1 MVLLSEE
8 QQARR
13 LDASAMRQRA
23 VEIRLYLASKEGK
36 ARMPAERGEM
46 RRLADDL
53 RAQAK
58 VITDQLPRADPWS
71 NIIEG

>member
-1 MVLLSEE
+1 MVRLSEE

-23 VEIRLYLASKEGK
+23 VEIRLYLASKVGK

-53 RAQAK
+53 MAQAK
-58 VITDQLPRADPWS
+58 AITDQLPRADPWG